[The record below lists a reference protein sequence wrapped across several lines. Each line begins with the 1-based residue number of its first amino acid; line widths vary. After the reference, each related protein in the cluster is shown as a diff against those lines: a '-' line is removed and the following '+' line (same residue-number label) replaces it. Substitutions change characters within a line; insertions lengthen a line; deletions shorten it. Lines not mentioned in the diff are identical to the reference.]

1 MDPKPPPMQTSPAA
15 PLTPEWVAWINR
27 AALEAVAADEGVAVD
42 ELAASVADNP
52 VAWMFGNP
60 LHQRLTQQLRR
71 GNPTLFRRLIQAKAL
86 APFVVWL
93 AHQKDLREMEL
104 RVANVQEASSRA
116 ALETYG
122 PYLGTVEDEEKPEP
136 DEVEPGIEREM
147 VEYLASLSR

>member
-1 MDPKPPPMQTSPAA
+1 MDPNAPPMSSNPTGPLAPA
-15 PLTPEWVAWINR
+15 WVGWINQ

-42 ELAASVADNP
+42 ELAESVADNP

-60 LHQRLTQQLRR
+60 LHQRLTQQMRH

-93 AHQKDLREMEL
+93 VHQKDQRELEL
-104 RVANVQEASSRA
+104 RGANVQEASSQA